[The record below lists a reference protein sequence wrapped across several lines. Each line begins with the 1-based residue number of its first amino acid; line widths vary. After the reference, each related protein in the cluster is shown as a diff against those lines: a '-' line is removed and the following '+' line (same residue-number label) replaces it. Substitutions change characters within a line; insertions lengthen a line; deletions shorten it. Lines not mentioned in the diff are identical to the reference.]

1 MYLIATDYLDSDVEN
16 TVYPNSE
23 FDFSKIL
30 WNCQVRKPLSFAV
43 AGGQVP
49 RCNLDASKKNS
60 CQPVTREQIPSSCS
74 QRSLTPHNKLASH
87 STVAKLLTETL

>member
-30 WNCQVRKPLSFAV
+30 
-43 AGGQVP
+43 
-49 RCNLDASKKNS
+49 
-60 CQPVTREQIPSSCS
+60 
-74 QRSLTPHNKLASH
+74 
-87 STVAKLLTETL
+87 